1 MMRKI
6 AVVLLS
12 VILLTVIFAEWKPA
26 KSITVIVP
34 WSAGGSTD
42 QVTRMI
48 TSQMEPYL
56 GRKFIIVNTPG
67 GAGSIG
73 TVNTWNASHDGYTWT
88 ANAVLD
94 LTKYALLEESIT
106 FTHRDWKYFLPIYAP
121 NVVVVNPSSP
131 YQTINDLIEAMKNN
145 PEIPIASAGTGSGGH
160 VAAEIFAEYFNC

>member
-1 MMRKI
+1 MRKI
-6 AVVLLS
+6 AVVLLG

-94 LTKYALLEESIT
+94 LTRNTLCWKKASLSHTEIGNIFCR
-106 FTHRDWKYFLPIYAP
+106 FTHQMLLL
-121 NVVVVNPSSP
+121 S
-131 YQTINDLIEAMKNN
+131 
-145 PEIPIASAGTGSGGH
+145 IPALHIKQ
-160 VAAEIFAEYFNC
+160 